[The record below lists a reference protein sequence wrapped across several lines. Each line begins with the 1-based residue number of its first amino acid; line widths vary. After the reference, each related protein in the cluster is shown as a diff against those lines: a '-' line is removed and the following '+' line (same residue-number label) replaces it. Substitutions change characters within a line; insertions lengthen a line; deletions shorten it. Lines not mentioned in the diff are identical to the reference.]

1 MKVVRALTT
10 SVIKAAVMTIPMK
23 SSMLLVLQD

>member
-10 SVIKAAVMTIPMK
+10 SIINAAVMIMPMK
-23 SSMLLVLQD
+23 SSILLVPQG